1 MQQLKVPASRHYW
14 EFNCSLDEK
23 VKKTNEN
30 EQKMNK
36 KQTKNE
42 RKVNEK
48 WAKYERKVN
57 EKWTKHKQNMNEK
70 QTKTKENLIIK
81 SNSPLITLITLTKA
95 RKQDF
100 KIVQKN
106 IFIITTD

>member
-48 WAKYERKVN
+48 W
-57 EKWTKHKQNMNEK
+57 TKHKQNMNEK

-81 SNSPLITLITLTKA
+81 SNSPLITLTKA
-95 RKQDF
+95 RKLTRF
-100 KIVQKN
+100 
-106 IFIITTD
+106 